1 MYSSPRRRRLRRERR
16 KGGSHREW
24 EKKEIKKQRMTKGKI
39 KTGKRLG
46 FGDEEKEGQGGREG
60 PRTTPV

>member
-16 KGGSHREW
+16 EEATEW
-24 EKKEIKKQRMTKGKI
+24 ERKEINKQRMTKGKI

-46 FGDEEKEGQGGREG
+46 FGDEKKEGQGGREG